1 MQTEI
6 NVQDEMFFT
15 NRVQHPLAIK
25 ACVCTLSNCAR
36 LSSKGMPRLNA
47 IERERAIGRLQA
59 GDRPS
64 IVANALG
71 VAVSTICRLW
81 SRFEEA
87 GGTQDGAR
95 SGRPRATAGQADLP
109 RAPASA
115 VCSCSR
121 DCSRH
126 CRETRCSHQPVD
138 CEAPPP

>member
-1 MQTEI
+1 
-6 NVQDEMFFT
+6 
-15 NRVQHPLAIK
+15 
-25 ACVCTLSNCAR
+25 
-36 LSSKGMPRLNA
+36 MPRLNA

-95 SGRPRATAGQADLP
+95 SGRPRATTVRQDRRIYREHLRRPFVPAAETARDTVG
-109 RAPASA
+109 RHGAPISQWT
-115 VCSCSR
+115 VRRRLSER
-121 DCSRH
+121 QLL
-126 CRETRCSHQPVD
+126 CRRP
-138 CEAPPP
+138 ARRPPLTA